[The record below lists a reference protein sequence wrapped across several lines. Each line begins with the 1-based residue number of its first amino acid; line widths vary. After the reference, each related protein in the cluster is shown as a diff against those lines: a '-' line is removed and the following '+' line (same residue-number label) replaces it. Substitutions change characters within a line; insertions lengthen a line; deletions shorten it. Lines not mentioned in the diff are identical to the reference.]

1 MISLYHLTKDYQCQ
15 AWHLACEVAGRLGRN
30 RSEAA
35 THPASSALHAATWSP
50 PGLAWLGW
58 AALPVAPRDATA
70 SIAPSPCG
78 QQMKP

>member
-15 AWHLACEVAGRLGRN
+15 AWHLAC
-30 RSEAA
+30 EAA

-78 QQMKP
+78 QPMKP